1 MVSEIVIGCISDHDP
16 KNILLIGVDPPV
28 ETCLL
33 SLFSTT
39 SYHLLIDATYF
50 AAFTHYR
57 AVNEPVKIEYK
68 QTFNLQYYIMKCI

>member
-1 MVSEIVIGCISDHDP
+1 MFDLIGRVSDHDP

-39 SYHLLIDATYF
+39 SYHALIDATYF

-57 AVNEPVKIEYK
+57 AGFEPVKIKCK
-68 QTFNLQYYIMKCI
+68 QTFNLQYNIMQCI